1 MSARALPDVPA
12 QPEHSTDA
20 TGVQTGN
27 SDLSGVPEWRPW
39 AGPAE
44 RPTLPGH
51 EHQLDPAAKAWP
63 CLSERRTDI
72 ACLVLAAIGI
82 SLRVGGVS

>member
-1 MSARALPDVPA
+1 MSARPLPDVPA
-12 QPEHSTDA
+12 KPEHSTVA

-63 CLSERRTDI
+63 WLTENRAI
-72 ACLVLAAIGI
+72 ALGCALAAVAIA
-82 SLRVGGVS
+82 LRLAGAS